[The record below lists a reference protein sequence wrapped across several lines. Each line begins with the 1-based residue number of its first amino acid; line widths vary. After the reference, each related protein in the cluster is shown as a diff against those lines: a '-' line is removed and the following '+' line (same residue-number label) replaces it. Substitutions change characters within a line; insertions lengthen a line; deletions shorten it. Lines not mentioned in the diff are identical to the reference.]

1 MYRNTNIV
9 SVAPIEKIIAVLS
22 YLSCGFVGF
31 IWLVIGVFMKKKI
44 KPFLSFHIFQSIFLS
59 LLFTIIHFLWSKI
72 SVILWIIPG
81 INKIMG
87 FFSVLFIKP
96 IVFNL
101 SIINL
106 LMGLFV
112 IYLCVGAIRGK
123 LSYVPWVSNI
133 VNFNIRR

>member
-31 IWLVIGVFMKKKI
+31 IWLLIGILSRQRM

-59 LLFTIIHFLWSKI
+59 LLFTVIHFLWSKI

-87 FFSVLFIKP
+87 FLSALFIKP

-101 SIINL
+101 CIINL

-133 VNFNIRR
+133 INFNIRR